1 MVEDNKY
8 IFFWSHEEKGN
19 DITKACLSQWYPSYM
34 VIDSYHYQNVEQ
46 YLMAEKARTFG
57 DEETLGKIWKTSDPK
72 EVKKLGRSVKGY
84 VDDIWVARRKDV
96 ALKANTEKF
105 QTIPYL
111 RKFLYETR
119 DSILV
124 EASPYD
130 NVWGIGWAEDKA
142 PMVPEERWGQ
152 NLLGQVLM
160 EVRAH
165 LKDPYLKYCRYYD
178 GVDYKNAGAEKELL
192 ASYEE
197 AWVRMQIAE
206 VDHIQSMLNEYVA
219 YGQEFFNMD
228 DGVPISIKALLW
240 NRYMHWG
247 GNPNDLYG
255 FRSWYKREY
264 LGEEFHE

>member
-1 MVEDNKY
+1 MAEDKKY
-8 IFFWSHEEKGN
+8 LFFWGHTEKGN
-19 DITKACLSQWYPSYM
+19 EVTKACLSQWYPSYM
-34 VIDSYHYQNVEQ
+34 VIDGYHYWNVEQ
-46 YLMAEKARTFG
+46 YLMAEKARIFG
-57 DEETLGKIWKTSDPK
+57 DEETLSKIWQTQDPK
-72 EVKKLGRSVKGY
+72 EVKKLGRAVKGY
-84 VDDIWVARRKDV
+84 VDEVWVAKRKEV
-96 ALKANTEKF
+96 SLKANTEKF
-105 QTIPYL
+105 RSNRL
-111 RKFLYETR
+111 LSKFLYETG

-130 NVWGIGWAEDKA
+130 DVWGIGYDQNKA
-142 PMVPEERWGQ
+142 PMIPEERWGQ

-165 LKDPYLKYCRYYD
+165 LKDPYLKYCKYYD
-178 GVDYKNAGAEKELL
+178 GVDYKNAGAENELL

-197 AWVRMQIAE
+197 AWIRMQISE
-206 VDHIQSMLNEYVA
+206 VDHIRMMLDEYIA

-255 FRSWYKREY
+255 FRNWYKREY
-264 LGEEFHE
+264 LGSED